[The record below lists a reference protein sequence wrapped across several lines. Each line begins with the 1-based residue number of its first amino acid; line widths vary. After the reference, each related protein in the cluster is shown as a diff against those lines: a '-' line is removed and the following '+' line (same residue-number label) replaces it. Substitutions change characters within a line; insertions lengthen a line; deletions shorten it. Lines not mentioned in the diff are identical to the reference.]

1 MMFRFNTNVLLAVL
15 AAAAIPS
22 NVVHAG
28 DGTTCLVT
36 TICDLFEPQSADC
49 TDAKGSTFQAC
60 CPPNMFTGGDPATGT
75 GFTCVAS
82 GAVPA
87 KSQAAELVADAKSQA
102 ADAVADAKSQ
112 AADAVAKAKSWAADA
127 VAKYDVQNLV
137 DGPNTADS
145 GSTRSRPTVLAAIAT
160 LATAAV
166 PADLW

>member
-102 ADAVADAKSQ
+102 ADAVA
-112 AADAVAKAKSWAADA
+112 KAKSWAADA